1 MITPLAA
8 PLNRSI
14 SVDGADYTV
23 VMSPEGIRI
32 TPKGKRR
39 GSEFTWQ
46 QLLGGGTALVDALN
60 ASLGVVRPNV
70 ERITS

>member
-8 PLNRSI
+8 PLKRSL
-14 SVDGADYTV
+14 SVDGVDYTV

-32 TPKGKRR
+32 TPKGKRK

-46 QLLGGGTALVDALN
+46 QLLGGGSALVEALN
-60 ASLGVVRPNV
+60 ASLGVVRPNI
-70 ERITS
+70 ERIPS

>member
-8 PLNRSI
+8 PLKRSI